1 MGDRVECDV
10 LIIGAGPTGL
20 GFAAALRGCGL
31 AVTVLERQ
39 VEVALAEAPYDG
51 REIALT
57 WRSVRILRELG
68 AWQRLPEAELHA
80 IRSAR
85 VLNGRHGPGMD
96 ICPPPAASAGAGGA
110 HAGALGIL
118 VSNHLLRRALYQTVR
133 AESSIELCTNSAVSS
148 VRTDE
153 RCATVTLQDGRVLR
167 AKLLVAADSRF
178 SATRRAVGI
187 PARHLDFGKTMMVC
201 RMRHTRSNER
211 IAWEWFGHHQTLA
224 ILPLGEHQSSL
235 VLTLPHAEIE
245 RLQALE
251 GDAFER
257 QMRERSGGRL
267 GELTLASD
275 RFAYPLVAVYPER
288 FVATRF
294 ATVGDAAVG
303 MHPVTAHGFNL
314 GLVGQETLA
323 RLIRRESTRRGGG
336 DPGAQAVL
344 RAFDAAH
351 RHATR
356 PLYLATNAIVRLYT
370 DESLPA
376 RVARRTLL
384 QIARRMPPVS
394 TQLSRVLMQAG

>member
-1 MGDRVECDV
+1 MGDLVQCDV
-10 LIIGAGPTGL
+10 LIIGAGPAGL

-31 AVTVLERQ
+31 TVTVLERQ
-39 VEVALAEAPYDG
+39 PEAALAEARYDG

-68 AWQRLPEAELHA
+68 AWQRLPAEELHA
-80 IRSAR
+80 IRCAR
-85 VLNGRHGPGMD
+85 VLNGHGGRGMD
-96 ICPPPAASAGAGGA
+96 ICPTADASERTVGP

-133 AESSIELCTNSAVSS
+133 AEASIELRADSAVSS
-148 VRTDE
+148 VRTDA
-153 RCATVTLQDGRVLR
+153 RCATVTLQDGQVLR

-187 PARHLDFGKTMMVC
+187 AARHLDFGKTMMVC
-201 RMRHTRSNER
+201 RMHHALSNER

-235 VLTLPHAEIE
+235 VLTLAHAEIE

-251 GDAFER
+251 ESAFER

-267 GELTLASD
+267 GELTLVSD
-275 RFAYPLVAVYPER
+275 RFAYPLVAVYPDR

-294 ATVGDAAVG
+294 ATIGDAAVG
-303 MHPVTAHGFNL
+303 MHPVTAHGMNL

-323 RLIRRESTRRGGG
+323 RLIRRQSTRRGRG

-344 RAFDAAH
+344 RPFDAAH

-376 RVARRTLL
+376 RLARRTLL

-394 TQLSRVLMQAG
+394 AQLSRVLMQTG